1 MVFARAALTTA
12 TTSMVGVVAA
22 NPRAASSY
30 QWVSDM
36 MPMLVGVIMC
46 VIVRALID
54 MDSKKKRGWN
64 YNLLVMVLCS
74 VFTAVMVHEYAL
86 SSGGAMMLG
95 VGSGATGVGLIN
107 YGKPVLAALVDKLN
121 DSVNGTSK

>member
-1 MVFARAALTTA
+1 
-12 TTSMVGVVAA
+12 
-22 NPRAASSY
+22 
-30 QWVSDM
+30 M